1 MKGLQ
6 LGHAHLGIWEMGL
19 GPNALWSKAQLT
31 MLWTRKVYTLYMN
44 KVRIDKRIQQ
54 QFKGS
59 DYAFVLAML
68 FIFKKSSIEHLI
80 LYCLLVF
87 SSPTFFSG
95 LFCRPKK
102 SLFHMLKREERIDG
116 LALGTQKHNKKVPR
130 KLMTLIYSTVANGS
144 KKMKSLALSSRLKYE
159 KVSI

>member
-1 MKGLQ
+1 
-6 LGHAHLGIWEMGL
+6 
-19 GPNALWSKAQLT
+19 

-68 FIFKKSSIEHLI
+68 IIFKKSSIEHLI

-102 SLFHMLKREERIDG
+102 SLFHMLKGEERIDG
-116 LALGTQKHNKKVPR
+116 LALGTQKHNKKVPW
-130 KLMTLIYSTVANGS
+130 KLMTLVYSTAR
-144 KKMKSLALSSRLKYE
+144 KWIKE
-159 KVSI
+159 KEILCT